1 MTGRAI
7 QDCAHRVRV
16 HRSVTKTRTQR
27 SARIESRSPVRVLVA
42 EDFVPYR
49 RFTCS
54 TLANLCGL
62 QIVGEVSDGLEAI
75 QKAVELR
82 LDLIVL
88 DIGLLCLNGIETARQ
103 IRKLVPDSKIIF
115 LAQESYSDV
124 VQVVC
129 LSFARL
135 CLPPVGISYTD
146 TMWPIETIE
155 AFDLFLRD
163 RRLRFD
169 GVVIG
174 GTALSLL
181 GIVLQR
187 MSTFW
192 FR

>member
-1 MTGRAI
+1 MTGRAV
-7 QDCAHRVRV
+7 QDCATGCASIAQAQKPEPNGRRGLSH
-16 HRSVTKTRTQR
+16 
-27 SARIESRSPVRVLVA
+27 AAPVRVLVA

-115 LAQESYSDV
+115 LAQESSSDV
-124 VQVVC
+124 VQV
-129 LSFARL
+129 
-135 CLPPVGISYTD
+135 
-146 TMWPIETIE
+146 
-155 AFDLFLRD
+155 
-163 RRLRFD
+163 
-169 GVVIG
+169 
-174 GTALSLL
+174 ALSLGARVTL
-181 GIVLQR
+181 
-187 MSTFW
+187 
-192 FR
+192 